1 MSRPLPPKIRDTLA
15 KTLIWTKLYK
25 KGKKFKLSKML
36 FSPCIAFIKIYIV
49 KGGFLDGIQ
58 GLIAGVSAYVYG
70 FLKYAFLW
78 DMYRVNKEKDNK

>member
-1 MSRPLPPKIRDTLA
+1 
-15 KTLIWTKLYK
+15 
-25 KGKKFKLSKML
+25 ML
-36 FSPCIAFIKIYIV
+36 FSPCIAFIKIYII